1 MNDKVRKITQGGVIA
16 VIYAIL
22 TLIIP
27 ISYGPLQIRVSEA
40 LCILPVFTPVAIP
53 GLFVGCVL
61 ANIISPAGAVDMI
74 FGSLATLVAASLTYV
89 LRSNKL
95 VALIP
100 PVVINGLV
108 VGGFVLYYMY
118 GVNFTL
124 PGTIGLVAAGE
135 AIACYGLGYPLGR
148 LIEKNYKGIL
158 K

>member
-1 MNDKVRKITQGGVIA
+1 MNNNIKKIAQGGVIA

-22 TLIIP
+22 TLVIP

-61 ANIISPAGAVDMI
+61 SNFLSPAGVVDVI
-74 FGSLATLVAASLTYV
+74 FGSLTTLIAASLTY
-89 LRSNKL
+89 LFRFNKL

-100 PVVINGLV
+100 PVILNGLV

-118 GVNFTL
+118 GVNFTFW
-124 PGTIGLVAAGE
+124 GTVGLVAAGE
-135 AIACYGLGYPLGR
+135 AVACFGLGYPLGR
-148 LIEKNYKGIL
+148 LIEKKCKGVL
-158 K
+158 E